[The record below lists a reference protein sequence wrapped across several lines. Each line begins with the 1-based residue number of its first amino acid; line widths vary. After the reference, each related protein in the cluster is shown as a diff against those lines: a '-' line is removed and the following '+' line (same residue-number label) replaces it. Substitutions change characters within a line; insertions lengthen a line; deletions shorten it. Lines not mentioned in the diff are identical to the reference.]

1 MGFSVSRAEIIG
13 RLGQD
18 PSMRYTSNGQAVT
31 TFSVATDRPAKAGAK
46 PETDWHSVTCF
57 ERLAEVSGQYLS
69 RGRLVYVAGRLQ
81 YRSFEGKDGTARRV
95 AEIVATEVILLDRK
109 PEPDLHVVPPS
120 EQDDDLPF

>member
-1 MGFSVSRAEIIG
+1 MSFSVSKVHLIG

-31 TFSVATDRPAKAGAK
+31 TFSVATDRPAKPGAK
-46 PETDWHSVTCF
+46 AETDWHSVTCF

-81 YRSFEGKDGTARRV
+81 YRSFEAKDGTTRRV

-109 PEPDLHVVPPS
+109 PEPDLHVAPS
-120 EQDDDLPF
+120 SKPDDDLPF